1 MVNMNKRLLITTSLI
16 LAVWLIWSPLASA
29 QGTMPPEMPD
39 RTNHR
44 MEPPRNRRHDNG
56 FDGANQAVNV
66 SGTINVTDSINLSL
80 TIKPSDEVIERMNS
94 RGSMVVSDFQ
104 NVITVS
110 LTQLVEYEDTTNDG
124 LTDND
129 TIISTFNLNDENLQ
143 DIVISEL
150 DGETI
155 YTITSEDGSFKMI
168 IEINSTDNM
177 PHDWKWSL
185 EINYNFIS
193 DTSKLAVLHDIVI
206 GRGNLIR
213 EEFASAS
220 AHPEAFDRRE
230 LSRSHPRAPMFFRWD
245 QTAFA
250 DDQEIEVEATKYNE
264 SLSLSFL
271 QGETINYDPSIGVD
285 QESIE
290 SLDFELVNVFDLET
304 VNKFI
309 DQLSTPTA
317 RGLIIGILFVS
328 TITMA
333 TLISKSRS
341 K

>member
-1 MVNMNKRLLITTSLI
+1 MKKHLIITTSLI

-44 MEPPRNRRHDNG
+44 MEPPQNRRHSNG

-66 SGTINVTDSINLSL
+66 SGTIDIADSITLSL
-80 TIKPSDEVIERMNS
+80 TIKPSDDVIERMNN
-94 RGSMVVSDFQ
+94 RDSMVISDFQ

-110 LTQLVEYEDTTNDG
+110 LTQLVEYNDTTNDG
-124 LTDND
+124 LTEDD
-129 TIISTFNLNDENLQ
+129 MIISTFDLNDENLK

-150 DGETI
+150 NGQTI
-155 YTITSEDGSFKMI
+155 YTIVSEDESFQMI
-168 IEINSTDNM
+168 IEINSTDNI

-185 EINYNFIS
+185 EINYDYIS
-193 DTSKLAVLHDIVI
+193 DTSKLAVLHEIVI
-206 GRGNLIR
+206 GRGDLIR
-213 EEFASAS
+213 EDFASAS
-220 AHPEAFDRRE
+220 AHPEAFDKRE
-230 LSRSHPRAPMFFRWD
+230 LSRSHARAPMFFRWD

-250 DDQEIEVEATKYNE
+250 DDKEIDVEATKYNE

-271 QGETINYDPSIGVD
+271 QGDTISYDPSIGVS

-304 VNKFI
+304 VDKFI

-317 RGLIIGILFVS
+317 RSLIIGILFVS
-328 TITMA
+328 TIAMA

-341 K
+341 N